1 MNICVYHIYSIY
13 SIIHTHTH
21 IYTTLYY
28 TIHLYTLHCTYTGD
42 IVDGNRNLN
51 ISFVA
56 QLFEACNGLKVDN
69 EKMNFDLTSAATL
82 ELDDAGDN
90 REEVSYIIYSIVCIE
105 YSLIYTIF

>member
-1 MNICVYHIYSIY
+1 MYSIY
-13 SIIHTHTH
+13 
-21 IYTTLYY
+21 
-28 TIHLYTLHCTYTGD
+28 TYTHYAICAGD

-90 REEVSYIIYSIVCIE
+90 REEVSI
-105 YSLIYTIF
+105 